1 MSNRDSILSTSF
13 YSPNK
18 VGLGPEEHLYDLT
31 RFVDTVAVRPFVH
44 PVFLGQCVLGNAC
57 QAVVAVCGSL
67 KLVMGPVA
75 SRLWL
80 PS

>member
-1 MSNRDSILSTSF
+1 MLNTDSILSSSF
-13 YSPNK
+13 DSPNK

-31 RFVDTVAVRPFVH
+31 RFVDTVAVLPFVH
-44 PVFLGQCVLGNAC
+44 LVFLGQCVLGNAG

-67 KLVMGPVA
+67 KPMMGPVA

-80 PS
+80 PC